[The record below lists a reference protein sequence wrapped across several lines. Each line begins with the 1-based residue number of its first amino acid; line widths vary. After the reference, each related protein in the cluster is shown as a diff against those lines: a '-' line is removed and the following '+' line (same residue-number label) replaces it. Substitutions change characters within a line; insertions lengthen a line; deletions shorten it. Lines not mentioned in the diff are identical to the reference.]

1 MSDSNLLF
9 VEGTDD
15 EHVFYALLNCYQLP
29 QCFKIKNKGGIE
41 NLLGTLPTELTV
53 NSELERLGIVVD
65 ADTNIETRW
74 KALQNI
80 LRKLGS
86 VEMPITPDPNG
97 TIVTVEQPDRT
108 LIVGIWVM
116 PDNMLPGMLEDF
128 VSFLV
133 PTGDSLWIRA
143 GDCLAQ
149 IPEPERRFSID
160 HYIKAH
166 LHTWLAWQEEPGR
179 PLGQAITRRYL
190 NATAPH
196 AQQFVNWLKRLF
208 DLV

>member
-1 MSDSNLLF
+1 MGDSNLLF

-143 GDCLAQ
+143 GKATRPSHHQTLLECYSPPRTAIRKLAEAV
-149 IPEPERRFSID
+149 I
-160 HYIKAH
+160 
-166 LHTWLAWQEEPGR
+166 
-179 PLGQAITRRYL
+179 
-190 NATAPH
+190 
-196 AQQFVNWLKRLF
+196 
-208 DLV
+208 